1 MVPIPGVSYEVVGF
15 ASLMEFE
22 SWLKAFTQ
30 SDSMQVSQ
38 SAVLPFLGF
47 DEYSCEVM
55 GKSSS
60 IDVLPCASIDE
71 CPLFGGRDCSGSDL
85 RGIIESG
92 CPPV

>member
-1 MVPIPGVSYEVVGF
+1 
-15 ASLMEFE
+15 MEFE
-22 SWLKAFTQ
+22 SQLKASAQ

-47 DEYSCEVM
+47 DDSSCEVM

-60 IDVLPCASIDE
+60 IDMLPCASIDE
-71 CPLFGGRDCSGSDL
+71 CCLFGGRDCLGSDL

-92 CPPV
+92 HPPV